1 MKDNEAKKLFQWI
14 KELGFEEKTGLTEV
28 LQKVYLKKYR
38 ATSQASYPDYG
49 IAVLLD
55 IDAEASLED
64 GTDVLYKCKV
74 YTIEGDAELN
84 NIKRRDDIESRY
96 KPKFET
102 KDLHDCQEKIKELI
116 EEISK

>member
-1 MKDNEAKKLFQWI
+1 MKDKEVKKFLKI
-14 KELGFEEKTGLTEV
+14 EELGFEEKTGLTEV
-28 LQKVYLKKYR
+28 LQKVYVKEYR

-64 GTDVLYKCKV
+64 GTNVLYKCKI
-74 YTIEGDAELN
+74 YLIRGDTELI
-84 NIKRRDDIESRY
+84 NIKSRDDIEKGYR
-96 KPKFET
+96 PKFET
-102 KDLHDCQEKIKELI
+102 KDLNESLEKIQRLI